1 MALKSFRKPFALV
14 LLSLIFVISSLPSEA
29 SAKSI
34 RADAF
39 PSIQTKDLF
48 GHATNRLI
56 KNQNPLEASFI
67 ALEDFTERIK
77 NDQAD
82 QLVGVYVQDLLAARI
97 IQQPKGSPE
106 YVSPR
111 GNIVTQ
117 FSDATQYRSTGLLAH
132 NYLAGAV
139 FHTLQKGQ
147 SVQLIYGDGHHA
159 EFVVEEMLQYQA
171 LNPKSPTSDFID
183 LSSGERL
190 SAAKLFPIAYNHP
203 GSIIFQTC
211 INAEGNKSWGR
222 LFVIAIP
229 IRVN

>member
-1 MALKSFRKPFALV
+1 MALKSFRNIFVLV
-14 LLSLIFVISSLPSEA
+14 LLSLIFVISSPPSTA

-34 RADAF
+34 RADTF
-39 PSIQTKDLF
+39 PSIQPKSLF

-56 KNQNPLEASFI
+56 KNHNPLEASFI

-77 NDQAD
+77 NDKAD

-97 IQQPKGSPE
+97 IQQPAGSPE
-106 YVSPR
+106 FVSPR

-117 FSDATQYRSTGLLAH
+117 FSNATQYRSTGLLAH
-132 NYLAGAV
+132 NYLAGVA
-139 FHTLQKGQ
+139 FHSLQKGQ
-147 SVQLIYGDGHHA
+147 LVQLIHGDGHIT
-159 EFVVEEMLQYQA
+159 EFVVDEAMHFQA

-190 SAAKLFPIAYNHP
+190 SAAKLFLMAYNHP
-203 GSIIFQTC
+203 GSVVFQTC

-222 LFVIAIP
+222 LFVIAYP
-229 IRVN
+229 SSVN